1 MKIVSAAYD
10 PFGSIIVVVED
21 QPPDTFICVPDD
33 MENRDRL
40 ELAEWAAAGNTISPY
55 VPPPVEAA

>member
-1 MKIVSAAYD
+1 MMKILSAAYD

-33 MENRDRL
+33 MENRDRQA
-40 ELAEWAAAGNTISPY
+40 LAEWQAAGHTIAPFSP
-55 VPPPVEAA
+55 PEAA